1 MTELLT
7 YDDGPRQQRVRR
19 WESQLSLHRKGRL
32 RAGRRLATTFP
43 ILVAANGQDLG
54 EVYLA
59 FEAWVESKGLAFD
72 FNLDFEA
79 GALYA
84 VVKA

>member
-19 WESQLSLHRKGRL
+19 WESQLSLHREGRL

-43 ILVAANGQDLG
+43 ILVAAGKH
-54 EVYLA
+54 EVVEIYLA
-59 FEAWVESKGLAFD
+59 FEAWAESKGLAFD
-72 FNLDFEA
+72 FFWDFEA
-79 GALYA
+79 NIYYA